1 MREFSAAYDPKKK
14 RFVFQYKSKF
24 LQKYPAKFDS
34 RLEDLGDEVIIQ
46 KFSQDLSFCEISV
59 PLEVSSDNIHHQ
71 VNDEGEKTGLIKIG
85 IDPESAEE
93 LKEYSE
99 QIQKRIFEFEKEI
112 VMEETSGIEF
122 IPLEGYPIEELQTD
136 IMEALEKKRDFCVID
151 TMDSYLDFMNTLS
164 LNQAYYKYDSDM
176 YYNIF
181 LAIRSGNMDELREL
195 TQKSLKRKDWA

>member
-24 LQKYPAKFDS
+24 LKKYPTKFDS
-34 RLEDLGDEVIIQ
+34 RLGDLGDEVMIQ
-46 KFSQDLSFCEISV
+46 KYSEDKTFCEISV
-59 PLEVSSDNIHHQ
+59 PLEVDSKNIHHQ
-71 VNDEGEKTGLIKIG
+71 TNDEGEKTGMIKIG

-93 LKEYSE
+93 LREYSE
-99 QIQKRIFEFEKEI
+99 QIQKRIFDFEKEV

-122 IPLEGYPIEELQTD
+122 IPLEGYPVEDLQRE
-136 IMEALEKKRDFCVID
+136 IVEALEKKRDFCVID
-151 TMDSYLDFMNTLS
+151 TFDSYLNFINTLS
-164 LNQAYYKYDSDM
+164 LNQAYYKYDTDM

-181 LAIRSGNMDELREL
+181 LAIRGGDIDELKKL